1 MFFVLVAVHE
11 AVYAHV
17 CLVGEQVGLEV
28 CLEGCGQ
35 GQLLDAVDGRVGRN
49 GPAAELLQ
57 GQHWN
62 TGQGEGEGQRTI
74 ELSVNHGLP
83 VFL

>member
-1 MFFVLVAVHE
+1 VFFVLVAVHE

-28 CLEGCGQ
+28 GLERCWQ
-35 GQLLDAVDGRVGRN
+35 GQLLDAVDRGVGRN

-57 GQHWN
+57 GEHCN
-62 TGQGEGEGQRTI
+62 T
-74 ELSVNHGLP
+74 HGK
-83 VFL
+83 VREVTSDNRDNVMVT